1 MANQKPTHDV
11 FTIIEKDGDQKNYW
25 LRIGAAWTNQDG
37 SLNVTL
43 NALPIGTQIQ
53 IREVRAEDD
62 DKS

>member
-1 MANQKPTHDV
+1 MANQKPSHDV
-11 FTIIEKDGDQKNYW
+11 FTIIEKEGDQKNYW

-37 SLNVTL
+37 SLNITL

-53 IREVRAEDD
+53 VREVREED